1 MKNMNDL
8 IKEISIKEMEGV
20 SIGHAQDEIAKTGVS
35 VIYFKNGAQAGCDIS
50 GGGPASRET
59 PLTDPM
65 TADNPLNAVVLSGGS
80 AFGLAASD
88 GVMKYLEEQGIGY
101 NTGYALVP
109 LVCQSCIFDLG
120 YGKSNIRPDAALGY
134 EACKNA
140 FECCD
145 DSIGNVGAGTGAS
158 VGKLMGMKQAQKAGL
173 GIHAIQVG
181 ELQIAAV
188 VVVNAF
194 GDIFNPETGQKIAGL
209 MDSTRSTF
217 LDLEQMFL
225 QFMSAPKDL
234 FNSNTTI
241 GCVITNA
248 KFDKAKLNK
257 IAAMTRNAY
266 ARCINPVGTMADGD
280 SIYTCSVGEVV
291 SDVNLVGTLSAKVM
305 QKAILKAVESAKI
318 PDEEYLLHCL

>member
-1 MKNMNDL
+1 MSELM
-8 IKEISIKEMEGV
+8 KEISISEIEGV
-20 SIGHAQDEIAKTGVS
+20 SIGHAQDDVAKTGVS
-35 VIYFKNGAQAGCDIS
+35 VIYFKKGAQAGCDIS

-88 GVMKYLEEQGIGY
+88 GVMKCLEENGIGY

-120 YGKSNIRPDAALGY
+120 YGQSNVRPDAAMGY

-140 FECCD
+140 MNACD
-145 DSIGNVGAGTGAS
+145 ISMGNVGAGTGAS

-173 GIHAIQVG
+173 GTYAIQVG

-194 GDIFNPETGQKIAGL
+194 GDIFNPENGQKTAGL
-209 MDSTRSTF
+209 MDPTRSTF

-225 QFMSAPKDL
+225 RFMSAPKDL

-241 GCVITNA
+241 GCIITNA

-280 SIYTCSVGEVV
+280 SIYACSVGEIV

-305 QKAILKAVESAKI
+305 QKAILKAIEASKL
-318 PDEEYLLHCL
+318 PDEEYLSHCL